1 MDKTAASCYVF
12 SKASGMLASSYTG
25 KRASILKNVK
35 SLEELWS
42 LLFTEDIPDV
52 SQTELVKLIE
62 KKGAEK
68 FVKEYKTLLYSYSK
82 PAQVC
87 VELLDSFEKLNFE
100 NNFDTDCVRKLYK
113 AAEKLPLAERE
124 EVKKIIVEKYSIQ
137 NILWVLRLKVY
148 YKLSAEE
155 IKKQIFYLD
164 ESNGASD
171 VFASEALKVLNWK
184 IEDSSVWSKW
194 KYSKLLTENNS
205 SVFKLDL
212 IAAEQK
218 AAEIFNIKMRR
229 AFHKEPFTS
238 LVLVS
243 WFFIKQSEF
252 DLIRSVSEALRL
264 NVELEQAI

>member
-25 KRASILKNVK
+25 KRVSILKSVK

-42 LLFTEDIPDV
+42 LLFTEDIPSV
-52 SQTELVKLIE
+52 SQTELVKVIE
-62 KKGAEK
+62 KKAAEK

-100 NNFDTDCVRKLYK
+100 NNFDTESVRKLY
-113 AAEKLPLAERE
+113 AAADKLPLGERE
-124 EVKKIIVEKYSIQ
+124 EVKKIIAEKYSIQ

-155 IKKQIFYLD
+155 IKKQIFYFD
-164 ESNGASD
+164 ESKGAGD
-171 VFASEALKVLNWK
+171 VLAQEALKIVNWNVDDSALWSNWK
-184 IEDSSVWSKW
+184 
-194 KYSKLLTENNS
+194 YAKLFSQNS
-205 SVFKLDL
+205 SSGFKLDL
-212 IAAEQK
+212 ISAEQK
-218 AAEIFNIKMRR
+218 AAEDFNIKMRR

-252 DLIRSVSEALRL
+252 DLIRSVSEACRL
-264 NVELEQAI
+264 NVKLEQAI